1 MKETETLKKKIIS
14 SEYSGHIRF
23 AFHGFWRAGKPQ
35 GYFCYFSL
43 YIILDEQ
50 EGANIL
56 ESFTPTCQYLKEIF
70 WNLSSGF

>member
-50 EGANIL
+50 EEAKIWA
-56 ESFTPTCQYLKEIF
+56 SFTPTFQYLKVLF